1 MELYITKG
9 RDKKQKEI
17 KISGDGMV
25 FVRVSESEAINI
37 ISSLSEQISRKNSN
51 AGREESYTNDGIY
64 FSIAVVDFKND
75 LIKKLEDELQDI
87 KIKTSSQVLEKI
99 KSTYI
104 IKDTDG
110 GGFK

>member
-1 MELYITKG
+1 MKG
-9 RDKKQKEI
+9 RGKKQKEI

-25 FVRVSESEAINI
+25 FVKVTESEAINI

-51 AGREESYTNDGIY
+51 AGSEEYYTNDGIY

-99 KSTYI
+99 KSTYN
-104 IKDTDG
+104 IKDTDER
-110 GGFK
+110 GFKR

>member
-1 MELYITKG
+1 MKG

>member
-1 MELYITKG
+1 MELYIMKG

-87 KIKTSSQVLEKI
+87 KIKTSS
-99 KSTYI
+99 
-104 IKDTDG
+104 
-110 GGFK
+110 